1 MTFDP
6 SNKLLPVP
14 KCVVTQTQH
23 TGAHFT
29 TAPSQEAPVTGC
41 VTLIR
46 YLSPSSAGAKAKLGG
61 CGGRGGASDQPTGRG
76 NARAGETAHVKTS
89 RSEAKSE
96 RTEHARQHRVRRKE
110 NQGELRRRGGSN
122 TKFPATL
129 CSLKSTV

>member
-1 MTFDP
+1 MWSPKHNIQGHTLLRLRVKKLQSQVASLSSVTFP
-6 SNKLLPVP
+6 RVQLELKRSW
-14 KCVVTQTQH
+14 
-23 TGAHFT
+23 
-29 TAPSQEAPVTGC
+29 EAVGE
-41 VTLIR
+41 
-46 YLSPSSAGAKAKLGG
+46 G
-61 CGGRGGASDQPTGRG
+61 GGASDQPTGRG